1 MKSKL
6 LPENLGFCNSPFTVH
21 TSRTMMFKE
30 LEELLDHSQVDT
42 SKEEYIKFITESN
55 ILAKPTVSSRNKTA
69 KYIMGLYSLCGNVSV
84 FRVLRFFWQSEKD
97 GHALLSFLCAYSR
110 DSLLR
115 EVAKVILSISIGSE
129 LSLDSIK
136 DELQNKHPGRFGP
149 KTLHSTAQNIAS
161 SFQQSGHLSG
171 RRIKTRTNPSV
182 TPANVAYALLL
193 GYLCGVRGQG
203 LFKTEWTKLLD
214 IPQDRIAN
222 FASQAH
228 RLGWMEFRNIG
239 NVVDISFNNL
249 LTKEER
255 EAIDGSN

>member
-1 MKSKL
+1 MKTKL
-6 LPENLGFCNSPFTVH
+6 LPENLGFCNTPFTVH

-30 LEELLDHSQVDT
+30 LEELLDHSQLAT
-42 SKEEYIKFITESN
+42 SRKEHIELIIESN
-55 ILAKPTVSSRNKTA
+55 ILAKPTISSRNKTVR
-69 KYIMGLYSLCGNVSV
+69 YITGLYSLDINVLV
-84 FRVLRFFWQSEKD
+84 FRILRYFWQSEKN
-97 GHALLSFLCAYSR
+97 GHALLAFLCAYAR

-115 EVAKVILSISIGSE
+115 DVAKVILSISIGSE

-136 DELQNKHPGRFGP
+136 DELQNKHPGRFSP

-171 RRIKTRTNPSV
+171 RKIKIRTNPSV
-182 TPANVAYALLL
+182 TPANVAYTLLL
-193 GYLCGVRGQG
+193 GYLNGVRGQT
-203 LFKTEWTKLLD
+203 LFKSEWAKLLD
-214 IPQDRIAN
+214 MSQDRIAH

-255 EAIDGSN
+255 EAVDGAN